1 MSAAGAKNLRGIYAP
16 GGASGFC
23 LYALQENTGALQSP
37 RLVASG
43 TYVNTAITHSV
54 FEHGS
59 ERQASFRAM
68 MLGAIGVVFGDI
80 GTSPLYTIKE
90 AFSPHYGL
98 SPDSATVLGILSL
111 VFWSLV
117 IVITVKYVAVIMR
130 ADNEGEGGIMAL
142 TALAQRTL
150 SPKAAYVI
158 GILGVFGAALFFGDG
173 VLTPAISVLS
183 AVEGLQVAAP
193 ALQSWVLPITIG
205 VLLVLFATQR
215 FGSDFVG
222 KAFGPVIV
230 VWFLAL
236 AAIGV
241 HNISA
246 NTTVLHALNPWWGLR
261 FFLAHGWHG
270 LFILGAVVLAVTGGE
285 ALYADM
291 GHFGRRPIQYAWN
304 FIVLPALTINYL
316 GQGALLL
323 ADPHAVENPFYL
335 GVPAWALYPMVA
347 LATAATV
354 IASQAVISG
363 AYSATRQAI
372 QLGYLPRMA
381 IRHTSQA
388 TIGQIYVPSINWLL
402 MLAVIATVVGFGSS
416 TALATAYGVSVTG
429 TMLITSIMLIV
440 AMRARSALPAWLFW
454 PLATLF
460 VLVDV
465 AFLSANLVKFFDGA
479 WFPIALGVLV
489 FIVLR
494 TWGRGRK
501 LLQAEILKDGIRL
514 DTFLPGLMLAPPTRV
529 PGTAVFLTAQRNI
542 VPRALLHNLKHNK
555 VLHERNVLLTVET
568 RAVPYVPAGERLS
581 IDAIGDDFYRAIV
594 RFGFMETPDVP
605 LALMRSGDCGA
616 LCFDPMD
623 TTYFASR
630 ESIVAR
636 PRRGMPIWR
645 DWLFAFLHRNAAPA
659 TDFFRIPTTRLVELG
674 APVEI

>member
-1 MSAAGAKNLRGIYAP
+1 MNTATAPAGSTP
-16 GGASGFC
+16 ASHGTASF
-23 LYALQENTGALQSP
+23 GAL
-37 RLVASG
+37 
-43 TYVNTAITHSV
+43 T
-54 FEHGS
+54 
-59 ERQASFRAM
+59 
-68 MLGAIGVVFGDI
+68 LGAIGVVFGDI

-98 SPDSATVLGILSL
+98 TPDHATVLGILSL

-117 IVITVKYVAVIMR
+117 VVITVKYVAVIMR

-150 SPKAAYVI
+150 PNASRSAYII

-183 AVEGLQVAAP
+183 AVEGLEIATP
-193 ALQSWVLPITIG
+193 ALHSWILPLTIG
-205 VLLVLFATQR
+205 VLVVLFATQR
-215 FGSDFVG
+215 LGTDLVG

-230 VWFLAL
+230 LWFLAL
-236 AAIGV
+236 AAIGA
-241 HNISA
+241 HNIA
-246 NTTVLHALNPWWGLR
+246 GNPEVLHALNPMWGLR
-261 FFLAHGWHG
+261 FFLDHGWHG
-270 LFILGAVVLAVTGGE
+270 IFILGAVVLAVTGGE

-304 FIVLPALTINYL
+304 FLVLPSLTINYL

-323 ADPHAVENPFYL
+323 SDAAAVSNPFYL
-335 GVPAWALYPMVA
+335 GLPTWALYPMVG

-381 IRHTSQA
+381 IRHTSRL
-388 TIGQIYVPSINWLL
+388 TIGQIYIPAINWIL
-402 MLAVIATVVGFGSS
+402 MAGTIATVIGFGSS

-429 TMLITSIMLIV
+429 TMLITSVILIV
-440 AMRARSALPAWLFW
+440 AMRASSKVPPMLFW

-465 AFLSANLVKFFDGA
+465 AFLFANLVKFMDGA
-479 WFPIALGVLV
+479 WFPILLGVVV
-489 FIVLR
+489 FTVLR
-494 TWGRGRK
+494 TWGRGRQ
-501 LLQAEILKDGIRL
+501 LLRAEILKDGIRL
-514 DTFLPGLMLAPPTRV
+514 DTFLPGLMLAPPVRV
-529 PGTAVFLTAQRNI
+529 PGTAVFLTAQTGI
-542 VPRALLHNLKHNK
+542 APKALLHNLKHNK

-568 RAVPYVPAGERLS
+568 RAVPFVAAADRLR
-581 IDAIGDDFYRAIV
+581 IETIGNDFHRATI
-594 RFGFMETPDVP
+594 RYGFMESPDVP
-605 LALMRSGDCGA
+605 LALMRCGDDSG
-616 LCFDPMD
+616 LCFDPME

-630 ESIVAR
+630 ESIVATR
-636 PRRGMPIWR
+636 KRGMPLWR
-645 DWLFAFLHRNAAPA
+645 DHLFGFMHRNAAPA